1 MFAGVLATP
10 PLKHGNMVADIFEI
24 PNSLRGGE
32 ELETSKGNIMK
43 FTELEGSYLT
53 K

>member
-10 PLKHGNMVADIFEI
+10 LLKHDNMGPIFFESQ
-24 PNSLRGGE
+24 NSFLRGQ
-32 ELETSKGNIMK
+32 ELETSKEIVMK

-53 K
+53 